1 MKRDWDT
8 NLNDPRSEVDR
19 SDCNLRLVW
28 SLMEQ
33 KIEFL
38 IAKSWF
44 RLNKRKATIIIIIII
59 IIIIFILVRRNLKAQ
74 PHFFNERTLN
84 IEVYSKNVNGTSW
97 SEQRRCRVQR
107 VSCGTTAQTRSS
119 SCYCWKTTEE
129 IGIVKGGQQTPVWVL
144 GVNQRREVT
153 ERDCWTCRKLI
164 TPTMS

>member
-1 MKRDWDT
+1 MKRDWNT

-28 SLMEQ
+28 SLTEQ
-33 KIEFL
+33 KIEFS

-44 RLNKRKATIIIIIII
+44 RLAKRSATIIIIIII
-59 IIIIFILVRRNLKAQ
+59 ITIIIILVRGNLKAQ
-74 PHFFNERTLN
+74 PHFFNERILN
-84 IEVYSKNVNGTSW
+84 IEVYSKNVNWTSW

-129 IGIVKGGQQTPVWVL
+129 IGMVKRGQQTPVWVL
-144 GVNQRREVT
+144 GWTRE
-153 ERDCWTCRKLI
+153 ERLQKETVG
-164 TPTMS
+164 PVENS